1 MNNLKQKIN
10 YYFPVIIFFVL
21 SLISWELIVRFLE
34 IKSWILPAPSAIFM
48 EIINTRSLLIQH
60 SFRTLFEAIGGLT
73 ISALAGLLVGAI
85 IFRFKILART
95 LYPLMVISQT
105 VPIVVLIPLLVIW
118 FGFGIL
124 PKLLIVILACFFPV
138 AVNTVDGLNQADQ
151 AKINLLKAMGAS
163 TWQIFL
169 KLRVP
174 TALPMIFS
182 GLKIS
187 ATYSVMAAVVAEWMG
202 SDLGL
207 GVFIVRS
214 SNSYL
219 TSRVFAGIA
228 LVSLFSIILFQLV
241 NFLEKI
247 IIPGPK
253 KKKEEI

>member
-1 MNNLKQKIN
+1 M
-10 YYFPVIIFFVL
+10 
-21 SLISWELIVRFLE
+21 
-34 IKSWILPAPSAIFM
+34 
-48 EIINTRSLLIQH
+48 
-60 SFRTLFEAIGGLT
+60 
-73 ISALAGLLVGAI
+73 
-85 IFRFKILART
+85 
-95 LYPLMVISQT
+95 
-105 VPIVVLIPLLVIW
+105 
-118 FGFGIL
+118 
-124 PKLLIVILACFFPV
+124 
-138 AVNTVDGLNQADQ
+138 AD
-151 AKINLLKAMGAS
+151 
-163 TWQIFL
+163 FL